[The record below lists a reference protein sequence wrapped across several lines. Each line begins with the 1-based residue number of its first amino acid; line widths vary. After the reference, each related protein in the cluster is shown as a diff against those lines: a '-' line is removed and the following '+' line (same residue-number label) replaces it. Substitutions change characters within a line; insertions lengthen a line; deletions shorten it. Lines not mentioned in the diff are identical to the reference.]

1 MPRGMTKLVRGG
13 NKLKFMK
20 SKVAGIALTSVLAVS
35 LSACGN
41 SNNNNNEASNSAAPS
56 NNAANVTATPS
67 PTESAAE
74 PVTLTM
80 LVSGAKAAEGADFE
94 LETLPKLVKEK
105 FPNVTL
111 EVQKLPDEQYYTSVK
126 AKLAAGEGPDI
137 FLVFPKLANMGAIE
151 VAKAGYAAD
160 LSDLAFWD
168 NVSPAAKNDMSY
180 EGKPY
185 AVAKGMDILGAYY
198 NKDLFNKAG
207 IMEIPQDWPSFLAA
221 ADKLKA
227 SGVTPIV
234 MGDKDPWVVQ
244 FGMYQLAA
252 NSVYPADPEFDN
264 KLQTGETSL
273 TDTKWVKTVNQY
285 ADLYNKGYMN
295 KGSLG
300 VASTQA
306 VQQFVDGKAAM
317 VFTGTWD
324 LPGVTA
330 TGAAEFERGFFSLP
344 GNDAGQP
351 VYASAST
358 AAGYAINANS
368 KHLDVA
374 KQIFDYLYDTTSPL
388 FQAWVE
394 SNPSISVFNGVALQ
408 NDIFKD
414 VLNNIQTT
422 GHAFYFSNQMW
433 PAGVSDVMQAKFA
446 EIIGGKKTTAED
458 VTKAMQ
464 DKYNELNK

>member
-1 MPRGMTKLVRGG
+1 MKVS
-13 NKLKFMK
+13 KMK
-20 SKVAGIALTSVLAVS
+20 SAGLVLASTMVL
-35 LSACGN
+35 LSACGG
-41 SNNNNNEASNSAAPS
+41 NNNGNGNAGGNNTAGNTTT
-56 NNAANVTATPS
+56 NAA
-67 PTESAAE
+67 TENTTNNGTTTNAAAD

-80 LVSGAKAAEGADFE
+80 LVSGAKAAEDADFE

-137 FLVFPKLANMGAIE
+137 FLVFPNMANMGAIE

-160 LSDLAFWD
+160 LSGLSFWD
-168 NVSPAAKNDMSY
+168 NVSQAAKNDMSY

-185 AVAKGMDILGAYY
+185 AVAKGMDILGTYY
-198 NKDLFNKAG
+198 NKDLFAQAG
-207 IMEIPQDWPSFLAA
+207 ITEIPKDWASFLAA
-221 ADKLKA
+221 SDKLKSA
-227 SGVTPIV
+227 GITPIV
-234 MGDKDPWVVQ
+234 MGDKDPWVIQ
-244 FGMYQLAA
+244 FGMYQLSA
-252 NSVYPADPEFDN
+252 NSVYPSDPTFDT
-264 KLQTGETSL
+264 KLQTGETAL
-273 TDTKWVKTVNQY
+273 TDEKWVKTVNQY
-285 ADLYNKGYMN
+285 KELYDKEYVA

-300 VASTQA
+300 MASAQA

-317 VFTGTWD
+317 IFTGTWD

-330 TGAAEFERGFFSLP
+330 TGASEFERGFFSLP

-351 VYASAST
+351 VYASAAT
-358 AAGYAINANS
+358 AAGYALNANS
-368 KHLDVA
+368 KNLEIG
-374 KQIFDYLYDTTSPL
+374 KQIFEYLYDGQSPL

-394 SNPSISVFNGVALQ
+394 SNPSISVFNGVELK
-408 NDIFKD
+408 NEIFKD
-414 VLNNIQTT
+414 VLDNIQST

-433 PAGVSDVMQAKFA
+433 PAGVSDVMQTKFS

-464 DKYNELNK
+464 DKYKELYKG

>member
-1 MPRGMTKLVRGG
+1 
-13 NKLKFMK
+13 MK
-20 SKVAGIALTSVLAVS
+20 SWKSKIAGIALASLFTVA
-35 LSACGN
+35 LSACGSSN
-41 SNNNNNEASNSAAPS
+41 SNSDASGSPSAASPS
-56 NNAANVTATPS
+56 A
-67 PTESAAE
+67 SASASSASDK

-80 LVSGAKAAEGADFE
+80 LVSGAKAANGADFE

-137 FLVFPKLANMGAIE
+137 FLVFPNMANMGAIE

-160 LSDLAFWD
+160 LSDMSFWN
-168 NVSPAAKNDMSY
+168 NVSASAKNDMSY

-185 AVAKGMDILGAYY
+185 AVAKGMDILGTYY
-198 NKDLFNKAG
+198 NKALFAKAG
-207 IMEIPQDWPSFLAA
+207 ITEVPKDWPSFLAA
-221 ADKLKA
+221 AEKLKA
-227 SGVTPIV
+227 AGITPIT

-252 NSVYPADPEFDN
+252 NSVYPADKDFDK
-264 KLQTGETSL
+264 KLQTGETAL
-273 TDTKWVKTVNQY
+273 TDAKWVKTVNQY
-285 ADLYNKGYMN
+285 KELYDKGYVA

-300 VASTQA
+300 MASAQA

-317 VFTGTWD
+317 IFTGTWD

-330 TGAAEFERGFFSLP
+330 KGAAEFDRGFFSLP

-351 VYASAST
+351 VYASAAT
-358 AAGYAINANS
+358 AAGYAINAKS
-368 KHLDVA
+368 EHLDIA
-374 KQIFDYLYDTTSPL
+374 KQIFEYMYDGKSPL
-388 FQAWVE
+388 FQAWVD
-394 SNPSISVFNGVALQ
+394 SNPSISVFNGVPLK
-408 NDIFKD
+408 NEIFKD
-414 VLNNIQTT
+414 VLSDIQST
-422 GHAFYFSNQMW
+422 GHAFYFCNQMW
-433 PAGVSDVMQAKFA
+433 PAGVSDVMQSKFA

-464 DKYNELNK
+464 DKYTELNKG

>member
-1 MPRGMTKLVRGG
+1 
-13 NKLKFMK
+13 MK
-20 SKVAGIALTSVLAVS
+20 SWKSKAASVALASLFTLT
-35 LSACGN
+35 LSACGS
-41 SNNNNNEASNSAAPS
+41 SNDNNASNSPS
-56 NNAANVTATPS
+56 VSPSANASESPS
-67 PTESAAE
+67 ASASGNTSE

-80 LVSGAKAAEGADFE
+80 LVSGAKAAEGEDFE

-126 AKLAAGEGPDI
+126 AKLAASEGPDI

-160 LSDLAFWD
+160 LSDLAFWK

-185 AVAKGMDILGAYY
+185 AVAKGMDILGTYY
-198 NKDLFNKAG
+198 NKALFDKAG
-207 IMEIPQDWPSFLAA
+207 ITEIPKDWPSFLAA
-221 ADKLKA
+221 SDKLKA
-227 SGVTPIV
+227 AGITPIV
-234 MGDKDPWVVQ
+234 MGDKDPWVIQ

-273 TDTKWVKTVNQY
+273 TDSKWVKTVNQY
-285 ADLYNKGYMN
+285 AELYKNGYVN

-300 VASTQA
+300 MASAQA

-317 VFTGTWD
+317 IFTGTWD
-324 LPGVTA
+324 LPGLTA
-330 TGAAEFERGFFSLP
+330 KGAAEFERGFFSLP

-351 VYASAST
+351 VYASAAT
-358 AAGYAINANS
+358 AAGYALNANS

-374 KQIFDYLYDTTSPL
+374 KQIFEYLYDVQSPL
-388 FQAWVE
+388 FQAWSD
-394 SNPSISVFNGVALQ
+394 SNPSISVFNGVTLK
-408 NDIFKD
+408 NEIFKD
-414 VLNNIQTT
+414 VLNEIQST

-433 PAGVSDVMQAKFA
+433 PAGVSDVMQSKFA

-464 DKYNELNK
+464 AKYSELNKG

>member
-1 MPRGMTKLVRGG
+1 MKTW
-13 NKLKFMK
+13 K
-20 SKVAGIALTSVLAVS
+20 SKIAGVTLASLFAVA

-41 SNNNNNEASNSAAPS
+41 SNSNSNSDASASPSAASPAAS
-56 NNAANVTATPS
+56 AANAD
-67 PTESAAE
+67 

-94 LETLPKLVKEK
+94 LDTLPKLVKEK

-160 LSDLAFWD
+160 LSGLSFWD
-168 NVSPAAKNDMSY
+168 KVSKAAASDMSY

-185 AVAKGMDILGAYY
+185 AVAKGMDILGTYY
-198 NKDLFNKAG
+198 NKDLFAKAG
-207 IMEIPQDWPSFLAA
+207 VTELPKDWPSFLAA

-227 SGVTPIV
+227 AGITPIV

-252 NSVYPADPEFDN
+252 NTVYPTDPEFDN
-264 KLQTGETSL
+264 KLQTGETAL
-273 TDTKWVKTVNQY
+273 TDAKWVETVNQY
-285 ADLYNKGYMN
+285 KELYDKGYVV

-300 VASTQA
+300 MASAQA
-306 VQQFVDGKAAM
+306 SQQFIDGKAAM
-317 VFTGTWD
+317 IFTGTWD
-324 LPGVTA
+324 LPGLA
-330 TGAAEFERGFFSLP
+330 AKGAVDFERGFFSLP
-344 GNDAGQP
+344 GNKSGEP
-351 VYASAST
+351 LYASAST
-358 AAGYAINANS
+358 AAGYALNANS
-368 KHLDVA
+368 KHLDLG
-374 KQIFDYLYDTTSPL
+374 KQIFEYLYDGQSPL
-388 FQAWVE
+388 FQAWVD
-394 SNPSISVFNGVALQ
+394 SNPSISVYNGVELK
-408 NDIFKD
+408 NEIFKD
-414 VLNNIQTT
+414 VLSEIQST
-422 GHAFYFSNQMW
+422 GNAFYFSNQMW
-433 PAGVSDVMQAKFA
+433 PAGVSDVMQSKFA

-464 DKYNELNK
+464 DKYKELNKG